1 MEANI
6 NPNISLVLLD
16 DIDIL
21 FDIDVFTRFK
31 ELVSREFANLTIF
44 MMISVPVA
52 SKCMQRCMVF
62 RGKQLVESGKI
73 SELEKKDKNAHYLNL
88 IREDM
93 VENNKV

>member
-1 MEANI
+1 MLVEANI

-52 SKCMQRCMVF
+52 SKCM
-62 RGKQLVESGKI
+62 
-73 SELEKKDKNAHYLNL
+73 
-88 IREDM
+88 
-93 VENNKV
+93 